1 MKQAENR
8 LSRFE
13 AEIEN
18 LNKVRKEYENVK
30 NTGKTFF
37 TPSVSSSGAFLG
49 KRKGACLRHAVYHW
63 VFYCFSQS
71 A

>member
-13 AEIEN
+13 AEVEN

-37 TPSVSSSGAFLG
+37 YSFCFLFWG
-49 KRKGACLRHAVYHW
+49 
-63 VFYCFSQS
+63 FPE
-71 A
+71 